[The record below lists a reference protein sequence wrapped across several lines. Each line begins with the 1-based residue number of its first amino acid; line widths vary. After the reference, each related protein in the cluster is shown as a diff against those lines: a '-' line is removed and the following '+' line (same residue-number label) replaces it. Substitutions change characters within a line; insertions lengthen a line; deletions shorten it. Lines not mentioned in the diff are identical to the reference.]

1 MCQKWFLPDVEA
13 EELEVMGGAVPDADG
28 LPPDAIMRRETQQVY
43 AKVNQQQQQQQP
55 KKLAG
60 QQTAGNSTGHE
71 GPSTEH
77 MRRPDTIAHAQLGV
91 ERQRGHF
98 ELLAIN
104 YVQRY

>member
-1 MCQKWFLPDVEA
+1 MTPSRKSENKSNKTRKK
-13 EELEVMGGAVPDADG
+13 EEKEKIAS
-28 LPPDAIMRRETQQVY
+28 
-43 AKVNQQQQQQQP
+43 
-55 KKLAG
+55 

-71 GPSTEH
+71 GPSTER

-98 ELLAIN
+98 ELSAIN